1 VNRLPSRDWIAGAVL
16 VIVGLFFLAGRLVP
30 GLDRFIPLIVGL
42 GLVGV
47 FLATRWRGALVPG
60 GVLCGVGVG
69 TVIATQ
75 PDSTYGG
82 GAFLISLGGGF
93 LLVSLLAALYQVR
106 EARAWP
112 LVPGSVLVTMGVL
125 ILAGNQGRA
134 VLEFAQTWWPV
145 VLVAIGAWVLVGAQR
160 ARMRGGST
168 GAEDGPAAGRAV
180 DVGSAGRSSL
190 PLSGGQDET
199 DHG

>member
-1 VNRLPSRDWIAGAVL
+1 VTRVPSRDWIAGAVL

-30 GLDRFIPLIVGL
+30 GLERFIPLVVGL
-42 GLVGV
+42 VLVAV

-75 PDSTYGG
+75 PDSLYGG

-93 LLVSLLAALYQVR
+93 LLVSLLAALYQIR

-112 LVPGSVLVTMGVL
+112 LVPGSVLVTLGVL

-134 VLEFAQTWWPV
+134 VLEFAQTWWPL
-145 VLVAIGAWVLVGAQR
+145 VLIVIGAWVLVGAQR
-160 ARMRGGST
+160 QRMRE
-168 GAEDGPAAGRAV
+168 GAASGDDAPSGRIARFFSREPDDAAN
-180 DVGSAGRSSL
+180 
-190 PLSGGQDET
+190 E
-199 DHG
+199 